1 MNDFTFPAVG
11 ENINDLLHVGQNP
24 DEACSPF
31 DVRAGFVSMDEAAL
45 NNVLQNLLLRF
56 GIVSANSD
64 FQIVKGATIEVEAE
78 QPIEAAH
85 HCSLSDAQLDNL
97 VEEVCHQIPAILPE
111 QCKSLIDSED
121 DPALPTAARLKD
133 ILHKPSL

>member
-1 MNDFTFPAVG
+1 MRCRNQRPRRLGTLQVA
-11 ENINDLLHVGQNP
+11 
-24 DEACSPF
+24 F

-56 GIVSANSD
+56 GIVSANSV

-85 HCSLSDAQLDNL
+85 HCSLRDAQLDNL
-97 VEEVCHQIPAILPE
+97 RSPQPKATSREVYLSDAPLLEVP
-111 QCKSLIDSED
+111 D
-121 DPALPTAARLKD
+121 RLR
-133 ILHKPSL
+133 SR